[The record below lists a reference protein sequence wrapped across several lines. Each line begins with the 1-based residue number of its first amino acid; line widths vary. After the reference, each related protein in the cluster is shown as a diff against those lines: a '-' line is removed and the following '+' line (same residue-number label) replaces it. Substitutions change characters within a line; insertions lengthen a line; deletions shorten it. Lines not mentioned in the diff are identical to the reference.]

1 MKTLDYQ
8 AVELSKDELE
18 NIEGGFLPLLLGGI
32 AICGAYYAA
41 GRAVGEALY
50 HATHP

>member
-32 AICGAYYAA
+32 AICGAYYGA
-41 GRAVGEALY
+41 GHAVGQALY
-50 HATHP
+50 YATHP